1 MLFKL
6 LTIIGIA
13 MLTMIFFH
21 EYLFENLK
29 LGHEKNM
36 KNPCDIIFYAHNV
49 NYLTIQQIV
58 FTDE

>member
-29 LGHEKNM
+29 LGQEKNM
-36 KNPCDIIFYAHNV
+36 KNLCV
-49 NYLTIQQIV
+49 NYITIQQIV